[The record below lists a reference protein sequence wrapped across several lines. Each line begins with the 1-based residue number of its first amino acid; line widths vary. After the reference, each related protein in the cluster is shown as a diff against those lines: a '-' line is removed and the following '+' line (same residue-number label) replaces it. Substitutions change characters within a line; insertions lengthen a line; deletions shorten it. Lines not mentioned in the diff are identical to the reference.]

1 MANWGTVPGQV
12 GDRLRDATT
21 VDSLPFLERP
31 FVGKDVCL
39 SAKPVRIC
47 YIRDEVAPSGPSE
60 QVALAIYRGHEIVN
74 NLM

>member
-12 GDRLRDATT
+12 GDRLPDATT

-39 SAKPVRIC
+39 SAKPVRIATFVT
-47 YIRDEVAPSGPSE
+47 RLHPAGHQNRWPSLFIGATKSW
-60 QVALAIYRGHEIVN
+60 ITSC
-74 NLM
+74 